1 MTEWLKEWRRQ
12 KNCKDIKLTVRQW
25 DRIALIQGIWGTR
38 YSILLFTH
46 AATVW
51 FIFKDFNIEKEPKH
65 EPPALK
71 IRIFKGYSG
80 ELINEKEAKRIRK
93 RKKKIEKQKVK
104 MAKLSLDT
112 GR

>member
-1 MTEWLKEWRRQ
+1 MILKL
-12 KNCKDIKLTVRQW
+12 KIIYV
-25 DRIALIQGIWGTR
+25 
-38 YSILLFTH
+38 
-46 AATVW
+46 
-51 FIFKDFNIEKEPKH
+51 FKDFNIEELKH

-71 IRIFKGYSG
+71 IRIFKGNSG

-112 GR
+112 GEIRVHSYSVGGWGEINIINVFL